1 MVTSLEDAGGCCAFY
16 DVRVYSITICIYPKS
31 SDLRLLVQS
40 FKFKKL
46 HYKAF
51 HSICQEHWITNCMII
66 LFEVE
71 VQNNFVFNAKIA
83 KNRKNQAAA
92 ADC

>member
-1 MVTSLEDAGGCCAFY
+1 
-16 DVRVYSITICIYPKS
+16 
-31 SDLRLLVQS
+31 
-40 FKFKKL
+40 
-46 HYKAF
+46 
-51 HSICQEHWITNCMII
+51 MII

-92 ADC
+92 ADYKSQCPAFSSE